1 MVHVF
6 QFTFSITLD
15 RRLRLMLWRSLTS
28 YTTNSTYSYSIASLY
43 VYQMEYYKKQKDT
56 LSKKRSQQAR
66 AIWKHKNA
74 IG

>member
-1 MVHVF
+1 
-6 QFTFSITLD
+6 
-15 RRLRLMLWRSLTS
+15 MLWRSLTS